1 MPHVLL
7 EKGDMTLGE
16 FEQHLKGRTDLMKG
30 MKKSSSAEQ
39 KVRGSG
45 RQWWQNWVALGTW
58 PSLDQ

>member
-1 MPHVLL
+1 
-7 EKGDMTLGE
+7 MTLGE

-30 MKKSSSAEQ
+30 MKKSSSAER

-45 RQWWQNWVALGTW
+45 RQRWQNWVALGTW